1 MWYLKEKSTHTGTH
15 AHTHRHMHPHTCKHT
30 HRHMY
35 THTHTC
41 IYIHIQAHTHIQRHS
56 HIGHMYTYTEARSHR
71 CTHRHAQRHMCTYAY
86 TQAFRKCIEVATWR
100 LTFFQYKFRI
110 ETLYKPYHFAND
122 GDKLLNCKQICR
134 ILYFN
139 GSILLVPPEHRIGKS
154 NLSKIIWRI
163 FRRGLEGNTR
173 SN

>member
-1 MWYLKEKSTHTGTH
+1 MHIHTGTCTHIH
-15 AHTHRHMHPHTCKHT
+15 ASTHIGTC
-30 HRHMY
+30 
-35 THTHTC
+35 THT
-41 IYIHIQAHTHIQRHS
+41 HIQAHTHIHRHS
-56 HIGHMYTYTEARSHR
+56 HIGT
-71 CTHRHAQRHMCTYAY
+71 CTHTQRHAHTGAHTGMHRGTCAHMHTHTGTY
-86 TQAFRKCIEVATWR
+86 TQAFRKCIEVAIWR

-122 GDKLLNCKQICR
+122 GDKLLNCKQICG
-134 ILYFN
+134 ILHFN

-163 FRRGLEGNTR
+163 FKRGLEDYTR